1 MENKELFAL
10 TCINDE
16 PAVVSIKIFD
26 TKEAARDQM
35 AKDVATEEKS
45 WDEDYT
51 ITTSIAEDYAS
62 MCIEENG
69 FFYIWNIDKV
79 IK

>member
-16 PAVVSIKIFD
+16 PSVVSVKIFD

-51 ITTSIAEDYAS
+51 ITTSVSENYAS
-62 MCIEENG
+62 MRIEENG